1 MMVKP
6 PYTKHELVVLE
17 LHELLWRFIEREDP
31 TMTGEVVQCAKQVL
45 AQPDQ
50 DYDESM
56 DGDHASALASA
67 GWGTDED
74 YGGGGEQ
81 L

>member
-1 MMVKP
+1 MTEP
-6 PYTKHELVVLE
+6 AYTKKEAYVLR
-17 LHELLWRFIEREDP
+17 LHELLWQFIERADP
-31 TMTGEVVQCAKQVL
+31 TLTGDVVECAEQAL
-45 AQPDQ
+45 AEPDE